1 VKHTNDNP
9 TFVGI
14 DVSKDWL
21 DLHILPSNTR
31 RRIPNTEE
39 GCKKLT
45 VMLKPLQPKNIV
57 MEGTGGYEK
66 TVAVQLA
73 QNELPVAVVNP
84 RQVRDFARSLG
95 ILAKTDKIDAEV
107 LARFAQQVA
116 PEPRFVPDQQRME
129 LKELATRRRQ
139 MIVIRGAEQNRL
151 ERTHSNAARRS
162 IQSLIRILDE
172 QLKDIDDAIDHTLKS
187 SPIWRAQ
194 DELLQSIKGIGPAT
208 ASALIAALPELGRV
222 NRREIASLVGVAPF
236 NVDSGKKRGKRMV
249 RGGRPDVRKSLY
261 MAALVACRW
270 NPVIKAF
277 YERLLAD
284 GKQKKVAITAC
295 MRKMLIIL
303 NAMMKQEYARTA
315 LNIELAA

>member
-1 VKHTNDNP
+1 VKP
-9 TFVGI
+9 TTDIPPFVGI
-14 DVSKDWL
+14 DVSKEWL

-39 GCKKLT
+39 GCKKIALI
-45 VMLKPLQPKNIV
+45 LKPLQPKNIV
-57 MEGTGGYEK
+57 MEGSGGYEK
-66 TVAVQLA
+66 LIATQLA
-73 QNELPVAVVNP
+73 EKELPVAVVNP

-151 ERTHSNAARRS
+151 EQTHSKAARLS
-162 IQSLIRILDE
+162 IQRIIQTLDE
-172 QLKDIDDAIDHTLKS
+172 QLKEIDDEIERTIKFC
-187 SPIWRAQ
+187 PIWRVQ
-194 DELLQSIKGIGPAT
+194 GQLLQSVKGIGPAT
-208 ASALIAALPELGRV
+208 ASILITALPELGLV

-249 RGGRPDVRKSLY
+249 RGGRTNVRKSLY
-261 MAALVACRW
+261 MAALTACRW
-270 NPVIKAF
+270 NPVIKTF
-277 YERLLAD
+277 YKRLLEN

-295 MRKMLIIL
+295 MRKILIII
-303 NAMMKQEYARTA
+303 NAMMKQEYAKSA
-315 LNIELAA
+315 SKVALAA

>member
-1 VKHTNDNP
+1 MKSTNNSSL
-9 TFVGI
+9 FVGI
-14 DVSKDWL
+14 DVSKEWL
-21 DLHILPSNTR
+21 DLHVLPSNTR
-31 RRIPNTEE
+31 RRIPNNEE
-39 GCKKLT
+39 GCKKIAGI
-45 VMLKPLQPKNIV
+45 LKPLQPKNIV

-66 TVAVQLA
+66 LIATQLA
-73 QNELPVAVVNP
+73 QEELPVAVVNP

-151 ERTHSNAARRS
+151 ERTHSKVARLS
-162 IQSLIRILDE
+162 IQRIIRTLDE
-172 QLKDIDDAIDHTLKS
+172 QLKEIDDAIDRTIKS

-194 DELLQSIKGIGPAT
+194 DELLQSVKGIGPAT
-208 ASALIAALPELGRV
+208 ASALIAALPELGQV

-249 RGGRPDVRKSLY
+249 RGGRTDVRRSLY
-261 MAALVACRW
+261 MATLTACRW

-277 YERLLAD
+277 YARLLAD

-295 MRKMLIIL
+295 MRKILIII
-303 NAMMKQEYARTA
+303 NAMMKQEYAKSA
-315 LNIELAA
+315 LNIALAA

>member
-1 VKHTNDNP
+1 MKHTTDNSP
-9 TFVGI
+9 FVGI
-14 DVSKDWL
+14 DVSKEWL

-31 RRIPNTEE
+31 RSIPNTEE
-39 GCKKLT
+39 GCKKIAA
-45 VMLKPLQPKNIV
+45 MLKPLQPKNIV

-66 TVAVQLA
+66 LIATQLA
-73 QNELPVAVVNP
+73 EKELPVAVVNP

-107 LARFAQQVA
+107 IARFAQQVA
-116 PEPRFVPDQQRME
+116 PEPRFVPDQQRIE

-139 MIVIRGAEQNRL
+139 MIIIRGAEQNRL
-151 ERTHSNAARRS
+151 ERTHSSAARLS
-162 IQSLIRILDE
+162 IQRIIQTLDE
-172 QLKDIDDAIDHTLKS
+172 QLKEIDDTIDRTIKS

-194 DELLQSIKGIGPAT
+194 DELLQSVKGIGPAT
-208 ASALIAALPELGRV
+208 SSALIAALPELGRV

-249 RGGRPDVRKSLY
+249 RGGRTDVRKSLY
-261 MAALVACRW
+261 MAALTACRW

-277 YERLLAD
+277 YDHLLAG

-295 MRKMLIIL
+295 MRKILTIL
-303 NAMMKQEYARTA
+303 NAMMKQEYARTTQK
-315 LNIELAA
+315 IVLAA